1 MQLEMSLEE
10 RVSTRT
16 TDQALALLAAEITEM
31 QVTITN
37 LLLVVQEL
45 QIAVVPAEEPDNDS

>member
-1 MQLEMSLEE
+1 MQPEMSLEE

>member
-1 MQLEMSLEE
+1 MQPEMSLEE
-10 RVSTRT
+10 RVSSRT